1 MSEHV
6 CVSPDVGDAVT
17 TRMCGLCKKN
27 FVNGEYVSKHIL
39 NKHRDLIAIQQN
51 KAVLL
56 RVVRDAFI
64 KDPEAKV
71 PTIVPKNTN
80 L

>member
-1 MSEHV
+1 M
-6 CVSPDVGDAVT
+6 
-17 TRMCGLCKKN
+17 
-27 FVNGEYVSKHIL
+27 NGEYVSKHIL